1 MMIFVVATVNFEQ
14 STYSVHEYDGSVQ
27 PVIVFSNP
35 VSYNIT
41 IQVLGE
47 CILKPVIHKLFWKW
61 NSTGSGE
68 NYTSRQYNVT
78 LSAGTTRTSFYVPI
92 VNDDLLEFN
101 EKFHLIIN
109 QSSLPFNVNVGNI
122 YQTTVTIVDDD
133 GKWIIY

>member
-1 MMIFVVATVNFEQ
+1 MISVVATVNFEQ
-14 STYSVHEYDGSVQ
+14 STYNVHEPDGSVQ

-41 IQVLGE
+41 VQVLGKY
-47 CILKPVIHKLFWKW
+47 ILKSVIHKLFVIR
-61 NSTGSGE
+61 NYIGSGK

-92 VNDDLLEFN
+92 INDDLLEFN
-101 EKFHLIIN
+101 EEFQLIID
-109 QSSLPFNVNVGNI
+109 QSSLPFNVNLGNI

-133 GKWIIY
+133 GK